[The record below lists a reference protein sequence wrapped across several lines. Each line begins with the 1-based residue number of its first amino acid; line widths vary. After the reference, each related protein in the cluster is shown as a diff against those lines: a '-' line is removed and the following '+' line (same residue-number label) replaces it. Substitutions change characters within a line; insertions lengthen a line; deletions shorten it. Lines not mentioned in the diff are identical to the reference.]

1 MSTVRLLQP
10 RCCTQRVLQALPK
23 GGVTKR
29 CTGDSTA
36 SAAHCCTGGIEQSGQ
51 RQHRARVPAGP
62 AAGRRGIEC
71 GAAPRLVFS
80 VQAAPVMYLRLCHC
94 PSASADNHRSLASPH
109 RERMPP
115 HELGDTYRV
124 RPSIPRGEAVLVPA
138 ACLLAGI
145 YLSSPRRNRP
155 SRGASSPCTS
165 STLGATGVEE
175 PHVGRGARRPEVFKT
190 PPPPPAHTP
199 CNSLPLSLQTRRFN
213 LREAD
218 AKGMGRLFTQYLN
231 GSRCVHRAHTHSHA
245 RLEPSVP
252 SRSARRAGAF
262 GPEDGQRAWARSLA
276 ATSQSASYRCV
287 RRVRDRADACGR
299 AWRATR
305 PEC

>member
-1 MSTVRLLQP
+1 MPRGGLYQGSSRPHGLLQGAWRRPTVSRGGLHQVSCSRRRHEPLRGARWGTAVPRGGLCQGSCSRRHAKLPVAWWRPSVSTVRLLQP

-124 RPSIPRGEAVLVPA
+124 RPSIPRGRSGVSASRVP
-138 ACLLAGI
+138 
-145 YLSSPRRNRP
+145 P
-155 SRGASSPCTS
+155 SRDI
-165 STLGATGVEE
+165 
-175 PHVGRGARRPEVFKT
+175 
-190 PPPPPAHTP
+190 
-199 CNSLPLSLQTRRFN
+199 SLQSTS
-213 LREAD
+213 
-218 AKGMGRLFTQYLN
+218 K
-231 GSRCVHRAHTHSHA
+231 
-245 RLEPSVP
+245 P
-252 SRSARRAGAF
+252 
-262 GPEDGQRAWARSLA
+262 PE
-276 ATSQSASYRCV
+276 
-287 RRVRDRADACGR
+287 
-299 AWRATR
+299 
-305 PEC
+305 